1 MPSFFEGLKRVVSGQ
16 PVFRPDEDV
25 DGVTHKADQQLEA
38 SEQPLGQPVDAVV
51 VERPGP
57 KVVPEVY
64 IERVEY
70 RDNGSN
76 MDVSVQIN
84 NRSQQEIMVDK
95 LLLLGD
101 TRSINHV
108 LRPGESRE
116 LPVYNGPKPT
126 HRNYTNCELQ
136 YRDQATG
143 DYFSSLHIVE
153 YEAQNTE
160 GTYEIRNIRFT
171 PPIKDI

>member
-1 MPSFFEGLKRVVSGQ
+1 MPSFFEGLKRMISGQ
-16 PVFRPDEDV
+16 PVFQPGEDV
-25 DGVTHKADQQLEA
+25 DGVISK
-38 SEQPLGQPVDAVV
+38 SEQREAEQQQNQSYAEDTIEQSGS
-51 VERPGP
+51 
-57 KVVPEVY
+57 KVIPEVY
-64 IERVEY
+64 IERVED

-76 MDVSVQIN
+76 MEVSAQIT
-84 NRSQQEIMVDK
+84 NRSQREVMVDK
-95 LLLLGD
+95 LLLLGE
-101 TRSINHV
+101 TRSINYV

-116 LPVYNGPKPT
+116 LPVYNGPKPN

-143 DYFSSLHIVE
+143 DYFSSLHLVE
-153 YEAQNTE
+153 YEAQDTD

>member
-1 MPSFFEGLKRVVSGQ
+1 MPSFFEGLKRVISGQ
-16 PVFRPDEDV
+16 PVFRPEEDV
-25 DGVTHKADQQLEA
+25 DGVTHKSDQQA
-38 SEQPLGQPVDAVV
+38 DTEQQNHPVDADV
-51 VERPGP
+51 VEQPGP
-57 KVVPEVY
+57 KIIPEVY
-64 IERVEY
+64 IERVES
-70 RDNGSN
+70 RDNGAN

-84 NRSQQEIMVDK
+84 NRSQQEVMVDK
-95 LLLLGD
+95 LLLLGV
-101 TRSINHV
+101 TRAINHV

-143 DYFSSLHIVE
+143 DYFSSLHLVE
-153 YEAQNTE
+153 YEAQSPE

>member
-25 DGVTHKADQQLEA
+25 DGVTHKADQRQEIEQQLL
-38 SEQPLGQPVDAVV
+38 SQPVDAEVV
-51 VERPGP
+51 DQSGP
-57 KVVPEVY
+57 KVIPEVY

-70 RDNGSN
+70 RNSGAN
-76 MDVSVQIN
+76 MDVSIQIN
-84 NRSQQEIMVDK
+84 NRSQQEVMVDK
-95 LLLLGD
+95 LMLLGQ
-101 TRSINHV
+101 TRGINYV

-116 LPVYNGPKPT
+116 LEGYSGPRLN

-153 YEAQNTE
+153 YEAQETD
-160 GTYEIRNIRFT
+160 GTYNIRNIRFT

>member
-25 DGVTHKADQQLEA
+25 DGVTHKSDFQ
-38 SEQPLGQPVDAVV
+38 
-51 VERPGP
+51 
-57 KVVPEVY
+57 PEVQQPQSDPVVADAKEHRGTKVIPEVI

-70 RDNGSN
+70 RDNGQN

-84 NRSQQEIMVDK
+84 NRSQQEVMIDK
-95 LLLLGD
+95 LLLLGGS
-101 TRSINHV
+101 RAINHI

-116 LPVYNGPKPT
+116 LPVYSGPKPS

-143 DYFSSLHIVE
+143 DYFSSLHLVE
-153 YEAQNTE
+153 YEAQDPD

>member
-1 MPSFFEGLKRVVSGQ
+1 MPSFFEGLKRVISGQ
-16 PVFRPDEDV
+16 PVFRPGEEA
-25 DGVTHKADQQLEA
+25 DGVTYKA
-38 SEQPLGQPVDAVV
+38 EQPPEVEQQPQNQPVDEEAV
-51 VERPGP
+51 EQQGP
-57 KVVPEVY
+57 KVIPEVY
-64 IERVEY
+64 IERVEH
-70 RDNGSN
+70 RNNGAN
-76 MDVSVQIN
+76 MEVSVQVT
-84 NRSQQEIMVDK
+84 NRSQQEVMVDK
-95 LLLLGD
+95 LLLLGQ
-101 TRSINHV
+101 TRAINYV

-116 LPVYNGPKPT
+116 LPVYSGPKPN

-143 DYFSSLHIVE
+143 DYFSSLHLVE